1 MLKSMSM
8 LPLVEHS
15 SPVATPPPENAPSTA
30 SDNTSLV
37 RFLFNALSG
46 LRDNVAS
53 LVPGVASGASAT
65 CVTDPRKAVIELRM
79 KQVLTH
85 DEWEAAAKDLDIL
98 EGNDTWQTSTNAE
111 EAHDWNPRRIEAE
124 IQRLDQARKSG
135 DLKLMLYL
143 VRTALSRN
151 LGGMGNA
158 NLYRHSYIGT
168 KGLIEQYVDSA
179 VQTIDAISEAAAKEL
194 PPGMTLQS
202 LTRTIQQS
210 RQSFG
215 RSALLL
221 SGGATFGMLH
231 IGVLKALHEADLLP
245 RIISGASA
253 GSIVCAVLCTRT
265 DAEIPQMLQDFAYGH
280 LDVFEKAGS
289 NIGFIGHLQRLLFQ
303 GSWNDV
309 GNLDRV
315 MRGMIGDITFRE
327 AYNRSRRILNICVS
341 TPSSHDMP
349 RLLNYMTAPNVLIR
363 SAVTASCSVPL
374 VFNPGKLWIK
384 NPMDGNIQVWEP
396 GSQTWVDG
404 SLDNDLP
411 MERLSEMFNV
421 NHFIVS
427 QVNPHIVPFLSKD
440 DHLSPQERQNSKFD
454 PTNGSSDW
462 NYAVGNVAIMEA
474 IHRLQVMVDV
484 GMASSYCSKIKSILN
499 QKYSGDINILP
510 EINPKDLPCLLT
522 NPTIDFML
530 RSCLAGERATWPKI
544 ARIRER
550 VSIEAAL
557 GRCLNTLKAR
567 VFASHE
573 VRSHSKHAGPRRI
586 TWKSEQVP
594 LASSHFLSAAP
605 PLPSISS
612 PGDEK
617 MYIWQRTRP
626 QSSSGE
632 EKLSGTRLPLQ
643 SSRSY
648 VHLTL
653 ATNRDF

>member
-1 MLKSMSM
+1 MINIEPVLRFVKYSQSDN
-8 LPLVEHS
+8 PAS
-15 SPVATPPPENAPSTA
+15 SPINFLPSSFNLVPYLFGALSDVRQHVSSLISSPSNRPSTGDIA
-30 SDNTSLV
+30 DT
-37 RFLFNALSG
+37 
-46 LRDNVAS
+46 
-53 LVPGVASGASAT
+53 
-65 CVTDPRKAVIELRM
+65 RKAAIESRM
-79 KQVLTH
+79 KEALTH
-85 DEWEAAAKDLDIL
+85 EEWETAAKDLDVI
-98 EGNDTWQTSTNAE
+98 EGNDTWQVSSNDE
-111 EAHDWNPRRIEAE
+111 EARDWNPRRIKAE
-124 IQRLDQARKSG
+124 IRRLDEARSSG
-135 DLKLMLYL
+135 DLKLMVYL
-143 VRTALSRN
+143 VRTALSRD
-151 LGGMGNA
+151 LGGMGNR

-168 KGLIEQYVDSA
+168 KSLIERYVDSA
-179 VQTIDAISEAAAKEL
+179 VQTIDAISDVAARRL
-194 PPGMTLQS
+194 PIEMTLQL
-202 LTRTIQQS
+202 LTRTIQQA
-210 RQSFG
+210 RQNFG

-253 GSIVCAVLCTRT
+253 GSIVCAVLCTRL
-265 DAEIPQMLQDFAYGH
+265 DSEIPQMLQEFAYGH

-289 NIGFIGHLQRLLFQ
+289 KIGFIGHLQRLLLQ

-309 GNLDRV
+309 DNLDRV

-349 RLLNYMTAPNVLIR
+349 RLLNYITAPNVLIR

-384 NPMDGNIQVWEP
+384 NPMDGKIQVWEP

-440 DHLSPQERQNSKFD
+440 NHLTSDQNQGSKLN
-454 PTNGSSDW
+454 PINVSSDW
-462 NYAVGNVAIMEA
+462 NYALGNVAIMEA

-484 GMASSYCSKIKSILN
+484 GMAPGYCSKIKSILN

-530 RSCLAGERATWPKI
+530 RSCLAGEKATWPKI

-567 VFASHE
+567 VIASHE
-573 VRSHSKHAGPRRI
+573 IYNYPKSSGSRKIG
-586 TWKSEQVP
+586 WKSSSVAFRPSHFLP
-594 LASSHFLSAAP
+594 LGLPLSPVSNVIDDSRRNWQKGRPRSSSEAEDSETLNFPITLHSSSSHFHL
-605 PLPSISS
+605 
-612 PGDEK
+612 
-617 MYIWQRTRP
+617 
-626 QSSSGE
+626 
-632 EKLSGTRLPLQ
+632 RL
-643 SSRSY
+643 
-648 VHLTL
+648 LT
-653 ATNRDF
+653 DHDI